1 MLPRLVMVFV
11 CTNALALWQPVGWAQ
26 VQSPS
31 SPHMSAS
38 HALIGGRALCWTYCH
53 PKHQGPVEEW
63 CLKCH
68 AEPAHTRIEATTPR
82 CESCHNEHQAQHG
95 HAKLIPVANGVC
107 LHCHNGLKRQVP
119 TGTPVRFATTVTDFA
134 TDHPEF
140 AISATSSAAAK
151 RMRLDSPGARRA
163 DGTTLKFNHA
173 KHLEPDPKRSGEQA
187 TPGQKPQPLTC
198 RSCHVPTADGGYMQ
212 PVSYEDHCASCHTLE
227 FSPRFP
233 GKVVPHETPTVIH
246 AFLVTT
252 FHEGRISW
260 LQAPQSAARLPAQA
274 PASRARTVRQAESE
288 KLLYAK
294 GGKCEKCHA
303 IDHSMRP
310 PTVQPSG
317 VPAVWFPHAQ
327 FSHKAHRL
335 LTCLNCHQTVRKSQT
350 SADVLLPGIQV
361 CQQCHKSHTGRNGD
375 NAKNLGDDGIRIGS
389 ATTRCVSCH
398 GYHAE
403 PNTRDW
409 NGPLTTQDLLQRL
422 QKSPE
427 RPKTLGQP

>member
-11 CTNALALWQPVGWAQ
+11 CTSVLNLWQPAGWAQ
-26 VQSPS
+26 EQSTS
-31 SPHMSAS
+31 SPHMSAA

-53 PKHQGPVEEW
+53 PKHQGPVDEW

-95 HAKLIPVANGVC
+95 HTKLIPTANRVC
-107 LHCHNGLKRQVP
+107 VHCHNGLKRQVP
-119 TGTPVRFATTVTDFA
+119 AGTPVQFATTVTNFA

-140 AISATSSAAAK
+140 AISTTSSATAK

-163 DGTTLKFNHA
+163 DGATLKFNHA
-173 KHLEPDPKRSGEQA
+173 KHLEPDLKRPDVKA
-187 TPGQKPQPLTC
+187 TPSQKPQPLTC
-198 RSCHVPTADGGYMQ
+198 RNCHAPTADGGYMQ
-212 PVSYEDHCASCHTLE
+212 PVVYEDHCASCHTLE

-233 GKVVPHETPTVIH
+233 GQVVPHETPTVIH

-260 LQAPQSAARLPAQA
+260 LQAPQSAGRLPPQAATQA
-274 PASRARTVRQAESE
+274 PTSRARTVRQAESE

-294 GGKCEKCHA
+294 DGKCEKCHA
-303 IDHSMRP
+303 IDHSMHP
-310 PTVQPSG
+310 PTVQPTG

-335 LTCLNCHQTVRKSQT
+335 LTCLDCHQTVRKSQT
-350 SADVLLPGIQV
+350 SADVLLPGIQL
-361 CQQCHKSHTGRNGD
+361 CQQCHSGQNGQ
-375 NAKNLGDDGIRIGS
+375 NAKNLRHEIRIGH

-398 GYHAE
+398 AYHTE
-403 PNTRDW
+403 PDTSDW
-409 NGPLTTQDLLQRL
+409 NGPLTARQLLPRL
-422 QKSPE
+422 QKKPE
-427 RPKTLGQP
+427 RPVAQEQP